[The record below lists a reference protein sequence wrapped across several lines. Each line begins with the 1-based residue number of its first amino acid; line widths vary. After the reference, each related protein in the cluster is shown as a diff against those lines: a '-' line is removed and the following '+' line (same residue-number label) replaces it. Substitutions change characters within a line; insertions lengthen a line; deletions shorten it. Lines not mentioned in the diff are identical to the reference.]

1 MAITAR
7 QRATSAIP
15 MMLKPYYSLS
25 NLCVLLCFAQ
35 SGDMVC
41 SALLDSKDG
50 RAAPASMEASV
61 RDIDDV
67 ETKDDGGCT
76 VSYVLQRNLVSPRCL
91 SIPILQKKNLTTN
104 ILDIVQ

>member
-1 MAITAR
+1 
-7 QRATSAIP
+7 
-15 MMLKPYYSLS
+15 
-25 NLCVLLCFAQ
+25 
-35 SGDMVC
+35 
-41 SALLDSKDG
+41 
-50 RAAPASMEASV
+50 MEASV

>member
-1 MAITAR
+1 
-7 QRATSAIP
+7 
-15 MMLKPYYSLS
+15 
-25 NLCVLLCFAQ
+25 
-35 SGDMVC
+35 MVC

-76 VSYVLQRNLVSPRCL
+76 VSYVLQRNLVSPCCL
-91 SIPILQKKNLTTN
+91 SIPILQKKSYHKYPRYCSMRSTPVSTKDPRYFIKKIVASTCSNSDGLN
-104 ILDIVQ
+104 IS